1 MYQMAR
7 KPTKA
12 AFEYHMGE
20 VEKLNAGAAEK
31 LRSIPPNT
39 WANYACRDNTIWNQ
53 VTSNM
58 AESVNNMVGPVVRL
72 PFLHHTYGAFSRGVL
87 CAMLWYWNSC
97 HMCLFPGR

>member
-1 MYQMAR
+1 MAR

-20 VEKLNAGAAEK
+20 VEKLNPGAAQK

-39 WANYACRDNTIWNQ
+39 WANYACRDNTIWDQ

-58 AESVNNMVGPVVRL
+58 AESVNNMVGHEVCL
-72 PFLHHTYGAFSRGVL
+72 PLLHYT
-87 CAMLWYWNSC
+87 
-97 HMCLFPGR
+97 